1 LWQNLEDMCQANV
14 ITRRVVRLSRRSF
27 NHRIEV
33 ASPNGYP
40 KERLAKLNHELNNL
54 YEMIYEEWATITE
67 DDYKVFGGQ
76 LEILLQT
83 IKNLYDTCK
92 KQPREMDLKDE
103 TQKLGMNYSALYE
116 LNSDIVNFRIKLP
129 QNEEM
134 RQVLNQ
140 LAEMDNSNA
149 TNRA

>member
-1 LWQNLEDMCQANV
+1 MWQNLEDMCQANV

-40 KERLAKLNHELNNL
+40 KERLARLNRELDNL
-54 YEMIYEEWATITE
+54 YEMIYEEWTTITE

-76 LEILLQT
+76 LEILHQT

-92 KQPREMDLKDE
+92 KQPREMNLKEE

-134 RQVLNQ
+134 KQALHQ
-140 LAEMDNSNA
+140 LAELDHSNA

>member
-1 LWQNLEDMCQANV
+1 MHTKPDKPADYKDTNFNFIKEV
-14 ITRRVVRLSRRSF
+14 IV
-27 NHRIEV
+27 
-33 ASPNGYP
+33 
-40 KERLAKLNHELNNL
+40 
-54 YEMIYEEWATITE
+54 WATITE

-92 KQPREMDLKDE
+92 KQPREMNLKEE

-134 RQVLNQ
+134 KQALHQ
-140 LAEMDNSNA
+140 LAELDHSNA